1 MEFGTLLLAGL
12 FAFGFL
18 LRFACLFASGV
29 VHLRLA
35 RLFALGLL
43 LLGFAS
49 CLFALALGVLLQL
62 LGLFTSGVVHLCLA
76 RLFAL
81 GFLLLCFAS
90 CLFALALGVL
100 LQLLGLFASSVV
112 DLRFAGL
119 FALGFSLLCFASC
132 LFALALGV
140 FDPWL
145 RIDRVVRARG
155 FAGLAARRLG
165 WDFLVR
171 LRLFLTGFVQGLL
184 PGLLARIFD
193 LPGFWL
199 EIGLIR
205 LAWGFRWRGR
215 LP

>member
-90 CLFALALGVL
+90 CLFALALGV
-100 LQLLGLFASSVV
+100 
-112 DLRFAGL
+112 
-119 FALGFSLLCFASC
+119 
-132 LFALALGV
+132 